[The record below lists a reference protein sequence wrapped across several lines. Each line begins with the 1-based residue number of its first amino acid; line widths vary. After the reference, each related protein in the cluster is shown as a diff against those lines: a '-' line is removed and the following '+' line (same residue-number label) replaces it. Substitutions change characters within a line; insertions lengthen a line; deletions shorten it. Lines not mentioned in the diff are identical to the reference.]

1 MQIISKAALAAVLAM
16 GTVAAVVATPAEA
29 QRNKKK
35 ADDAGAALK
44 VGDEFRKAAVAAQT
58 ALQAKDYATAE
69 QQLAAAEALV
79 QNDDERYFAASL
91 RLPIEAQKNN
101 RAGMKSALDVLVNS
115 QRTNAQDLPRLTFV
129 RGSLALE
136 DKNLPEATQY
146 LNRARELGYQ
156 NDDLPLLIAR
166 AQMEGGNIPAGVAEM
181 EKAVQARKA
190 AGQQVPDA
198 WYDYT
203 ISKLYGA
210 KDNAGVAKW
219 LRMQLTDYPT
229 TKNWRRSLAVYRDA
243 AQMDNQAKLD
253 LYRLMRSTKAL
264 ADQNDYLEYA
274 DLAYRAGVPWEA
286 KAAIDEGRAAGTIPA
301 SSGSANQI
309 YGEAQSGIKNEGS
322 LTALEGPARSAAN
335 GRNASQLGD
344 AYLGSGNYAKA
355 IEFYQLALQKGG
367 VDANTVNTRLG
378 TALANAGQRDQAK
391 QAFAAVTA
399 APRAELATFWQLWI
413 DQGMQPRA

>member
-1 MQIISKAALAAVLAM
+1 MQIISKAALAAALAM

-29 QRNKKK
+29 QRNKKGQ
-35 ADDAGAALK
+35 DAGAQLK

-69 QQLAAAEALV
+69 QQLAAAEALI
-79 QNDDERYFAASL
+79 QNDDERFFAASL
-91 RLPIEAQKNN
+91 RLPIESQKSNN
-101 RAGMKSALDVLVNS
+101 AGMKQALDVLVNS
-115 QRTNAQDLPRLTFV
+115 PRTNAADLPRLTFV
-129 RGSLALE
+129 RGSIALDE
-136 DKNLPEATQY
+136 KNVAEAVQY
-146 LNRARELGYQ
+146 LNRARELGYE
-156 NDDLPLLIAR
+156 NEDLPLLIAR
-166 AQMEGGNIPAGVAEM
+166 AQMDSGNVPAGVAEI

-203 ISKLYGA
+203 VSKLYGA

-229 TKNWRRSLAVYRDA
+229 TKNWRRSLAVYRDGVEL
-243 AQMDNQAKLD
+243 DNQAKLD

-286 KAAIDEGRAAGTIPA
+286 KAAIDEGRASGTIPA
-301 SSGSANQI
+301 GSGGANQI
-309 YGEAQSGIKNEGS
+309 YGEAEKGIKSEGS
-322 LTALEGPARSAAN
+322 LTALEAPARSAAN
-335 GRNASQLGD
+335 GRNASQLAD

-367 VDANTVNTRLG
+367 VDADTVNTRLG
-378 TALANAGQRDQAK
+378 TAYANAGQRDQAK
-391 QAFAAVTA
+391 QAFTVVTA
-399 APRAELATFWQLWI
+399 QPRAEIASFWQLWI